1 MKKNLELINYIENS
15 LKKMPTEQALNALY
29 RWYGRQNLL
38 TEEFYDF
45 MIEENIIEP
54 FNP

>member
-15 LKKMPTEQALNALY
+15 LKIMPTEQALNALFC
-29 RWYGRQNLL
+29 WYGRQNLL

-45 MIEENIIEP
+45 MIEKNIIKP